1 MSTKLGLV
9 GLPNAGKSTLFNAL
23 TSGHA
28 AAAPYPF
35 TTTDSNVGIAKVED
49 PRLEALARLIKPGK
63 VIPATLE
70 CVDIAGLVKDAHEG
84 EGLGNQFLS
93 HILRVDALLHVVRCF
108 DDENVAHPMGE
119 MNPVRDAE
127 IVNTELLLKD
137 LEWLQRR
144 REKESK
150 IAKGGDKEAIAQVGR
165 LDRWIEAVGAGKPIR
180 QLCLAPKERPS
191 ACGVDVLADKPVVY
205 TANVG
210 EGASEASD
218 RAVRALAQLAQAQ
231 GSPLVTCAAKLEAEL
246 VELDPADRAEMM
258 QEMDVK
264 ESALPQVVREGYA
277 ALGLITFFTTVS
289 GILQAWTVPKGT
301 GAAKA
306 AGIIHTDFEK
316 KFIKA
321 EVISAETLL
330 ALGGETKARSEGKLR
345 IEGRDY
351 GVQDGDVITYRI
363 AP

>member
-35 TTTDSNVGIAKVED
+35 TTTDPNVGVAKVED
-49 PRLEALARLIKPGK
+49 SRLEALARLIKPNK

-70 CVDIAGLVKDAHEG
+70 CVDIAGLVKGAHDG

-93 HILRVDALLHVVRCF
+93 HIFGVDALLHVVRCF
-108 DDENVAHPMGE
+108 KDEDVAHPMGGID
-119 MNPVRDAE
+119 PVRDAE

-150 IAKGGDKEAIAQVGR
+150 SAKGGDKKALDLVGR
-165 LDRWIEAVGAGKPIR
+165 LDHWIEALNDGKPIR
-180 QLCLAPKERPS
+180 QLGLALKERPS
-191 ACGVDVLADKPVVY
+191 DFGVDVLSDKPVVY
-205 TANVG
+205 VANMA

-218 RAVRALAQLAQAQ
+218 RAVEALAQLAQEQAC
-231 GSPLVTCAAKLEAEL
+231 PLVSCAAKLEAEL
-246 VELDPADRAEMM
+246 AELDPADRMEMM
-258 QEMDVK
+258 QEMGVK
-264 ESALPQVVREGYA
+264 ESALPRVVREGYA
-277 ALGLITFFTTVS
+277 ALGRITFFTTVS
-289 GILQAWTVPKGT
+289 GILQAWTVSKGT
-301 GAAKA
+301 SAASA

-321 EVISAETLL
+321 EVISAEILL
-330 ALGGETKARSEGKLR
+330 ALGGEAKARTDGKLR
-345 IEGRDY
+345 TEGREY
-351 GVQDGDVITYRI
+351 RVQDGDVITYRI
-363 AP
+363 GP